1 MLRLD
6 EPLDCPE
13 CGSAGSVYR
22 DFCEI
27 CDAEFGETCSPE
39 SAGPIIQQAS
49 PAAWPNTRIVHPSIP
64 VRFTDVVNELREIS
78 ELASAA
84 IEVEGSK
91 LAAACRRAESLL
103 RILRAQFLQEVVLDR
118 TASGGGAGFR

>member
-13 CGSAGSVYR
+13 CGSAGTVYR
-22 DFCEI
+22 DICEI
-27 CDAEFGETCSPE
+27 CDAEFGETRSPE
-39 SAGPIIQQAS
+39 SAGPAMQAS
-49 PAAWPNTRIVHPSIP
+49 PAVWPNTRILHPSIP

-91 LAAACRRAESLL
+91 LALACRRAESLL

-118 TASGGGAGFR
+118 TASGGGAASC